1 MSKSKFI
8 IEKFAKLF
16 EQGIISYKDLS
27 EEIVN
32 IARSQRDE
40 IVLRMKISTKE
51 ETEVLKKRIEKL
63 EKEIKTL
70 KKLTVTAVPF
80 LKVDKLH
87 RESKRE
93 LSCV

>member
-32 IARSQRDE
+32 IAKSQRDE

-63 EKEIKTL
+63 EKEIKSL
-70 KKLTVTAVPF
+70 KSKNF
-80 LKVDKLH
+80 LGKVQKQIG
-87 RESKRE
+87 RIA
-93 LSCV
+93 CQ

>member
-32 IARSQRDE
+32 IVRSQRDE

-51 ETEVLKKRIEKL
+51 ETEVLKKRVEKL
-63 EKEIKTL
+63 EKDVELLKSISHTPKEFKCNYKPKKEIKYG
-70 KKLTVTAVPF
+70 
-80 LKVDKLH
+80 
-87 RESKRE
+87 
-93 LSCV
+93 